1 MGRSNILHVH
11 VNAAV
16 VNHVKFPCCFVFI
29 HMFPHN
35 FLPSFILLP
44 FLIDDILL
52 KKIYSKLDNI
62 LVLNVKFINFHI
74 I

>member
-29 HMFPHN
+29 HMF
-35 FLPSFILLP
+35 
-44 FLIDDILL
+44 LIDDVLL
-52 KKIYSKLDNI
+52 KKNYSKLDNI